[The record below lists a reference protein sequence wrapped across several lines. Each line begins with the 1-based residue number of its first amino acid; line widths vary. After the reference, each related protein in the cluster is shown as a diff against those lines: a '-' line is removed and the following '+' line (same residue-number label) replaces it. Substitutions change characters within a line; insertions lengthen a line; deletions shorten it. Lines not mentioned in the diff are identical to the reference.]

1 MTARPPWLRAIG
13 LAVGSTALVAGQ
25 TPAAVTLSP
34 ELRRHVLDGRFD
46 VVSSLNGLPAGV
58 RAELRT
64 LFNSRTLDIHD
75 AGTTPRATAQSVGA
89 ELRTLIAAGCS
100 REDCLLYYEIKGGTP
115 QWRVVLIHW
124 TPELT
129 TLEWGGA
136 APAGLSTVGEVRSA
150 LLSGR
155 IKGSAGPW

>member
-1 MTARPPWLRAIG
+1 M
-13 LAVGSTALVAGQ
+13 AGQ
-25 TPAAVTLSP
+25 TRAAGALTQ
-34 ELRRHVLDGRFD
+34 ELRRHVLDDRFD

-64 LFNSRTLDIHD
+64 LFNSKTLDIHD
-75 AGTTPRATAQSVGA
+75 AGTRSRATVRAAGA
-89 ELRTLIAAGCS
+89 ESRTLVAAGCS
-100 REDCLLYYEIKGGTP
+100 RDDCLLYYELAGSTRR
-115 QWRVVLIHW
+115 WRVVLIHW
-124 TPELT
+124 TPEVT

-136 APAGLSTVGEVRSA
+136 APGNLSTIDEVRNA

>member
-1 MTARPPWLRAIG
+1 MTARAQSLCVLGLIVWSATTARA
-13 LAVGSTALVAGQ
+13 AGVLTQ
-25 TPAAVTLSP
+25 
-34 ELRRHVLDGRFD
+34 ELRRHLLDERFD

-64 LFNSRTLDIHD
+64 LFNSKTLDIHD
-75 AGTTPRATAQSVGA
+75 AGTRSRANVPAAGA
-89 ELRTLIAAGCS
+89 ESRTLVAAGCS
-100 REDCLLYYEIKGGTP
+100 RDDCLLYYELAGSTRG
-115 QWRVVLIHW
+115 WRVVLVHW
-124 TPELT
+124 TPEFT

-136 APAGLSTVGEVRSA
+136 APSNLSTFDEVRGA

>member
-1 MTARPPWLRAIG
+1 MTAGLRWMRTVG
-13 LAVGSTALVAGQ
+13 LAVWATATVSGQ
-25 TPAAVTLSP
+25 TAVVALSP
-34 ELRRHVLDGRFD
+34 ELRRHVVAGRFD

-64 LFNSRTLDIHD
+64 LFSSKTLDIHD

-100 REDCLLYYEIKGGTP
+100 REDCLLYYELAGRTP

-124 TPELT
+124 TPEVT

-136 APAGLSTVGEVRSA
+136 APAGLSTVDEVRTA

-155 IKGSAGPW
+155 ITGSGGPW